1 MGELREREKVR
12 KVREWESS
20 GKGRIQKHI
29 QTTVFVSNLP
39 PRLHWKDNLEDRKSK
54 QMKNN
59 ELRNRETG
67 KNLNIRVGESSSVSP
82 DTLTQPRLKR
92 VLGHVDEEAL
102 KKLEKCLIGTMA
114 TRDVPLQSKA
124 KMTVD
129 CSPESSSDSSS
140 VSDHYTGSTNRSRS
154 NCNGEDE
161 VAKTICLEKGPLVDE
176 ISSKLNA
183 GRSLGET
190 VFLGNIQSQEMQ
202 PPNQM
207 ENSIP
212 FQTSSEAV
220 RSVLNVTSAEAIGP
234 YIKVD
239 HPVVSW
245 ADVAARHTLEQ
256 TSQGDRAGE
265 VITRTHNQNGELD
278 PVTGSEGYE
287 AHSQRI
293 PADKAM
299 DREELGFCLSA
310 TKRNLKAEKSIL
322 SAGKLANCVNL
333 DLESLTLPLSEFLH
347 HPKSER
353 VKRLEVLRW
362 IFFIYGGEI
371 YRGFSGIFY
380 LLIRASGG
388 FFGILQAGRF
398 SLLWSGIVLCLL
410 WLSPQTFVVGAGA
423 GAGAGVGA
431 DEGSSPD
438 TGPATATTSAICVA
452 EGSPS
457 ATTT

>member
-1 MGELREREKVR
+1 
-12 KVREWESS
+12 
-20 GKGRIQKHI
+20 
-29 QTTVFVSNLP
+29 
-39 PRLHWKDNLEDRKSK
+39 
-54 QMKNN
+54 
-59 ELRNRETG
+59 
-67 KNLNIRVGESSSVSP
+67 
-82 DTLTQPRLKR
+82 
-92 VLGHVDEEAL
+92 
-102 KKLEKCLIGTMA
+102 
-114 TRDVPLQSKA
+114 
-124 KMTVD
+124 MTVD

-353 VKRLEVLRW
+353 VKRYGSLNEFQLKALSTAERKKLDRTRKRNKKEAKLIEISELEGRSLTDSDLKEGLIGESKYEARAYWAVVS
-362 IFFIYGGEI
+362 FIP
-371 YRGFSGIFY
+371 S
-380 LLIRASGG
+380 
-388 FFGILQAGRF
+388 ILVG
-398 SLLWSGIVLCLL
+398 
-410 WLSPQTFVVGAGA
+410 LSPQTFVVGAGA